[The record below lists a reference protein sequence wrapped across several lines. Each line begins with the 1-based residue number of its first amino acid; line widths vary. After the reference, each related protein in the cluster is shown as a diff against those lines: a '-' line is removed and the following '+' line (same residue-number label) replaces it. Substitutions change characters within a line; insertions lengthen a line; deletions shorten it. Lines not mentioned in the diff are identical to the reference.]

1 MGELQRIRALVQL
14 LTDELALPP
23 VAQDCAAHMGIPR
36 QDLLPVAMPSTSREA
51 LIVAIR
57 RYAKMRRKRGHYL
70 QANVFADPAW
80 DILLDLFAAS
90 LEEKR
95 VSVSSACIAADVPP
109 TTALR
114 WLTVL
119 EKARM
124 VERLSDPQD
133 RRRTFVRITPAA
145 AEGVAAWFGALLE
158 RWEAV
163 TLPCAS
169 PDRRSLLVT
178 DRI

>member
-1 MGELQRIRALVQL
+1 M
-14 LTDELALPP
+14 
-23 VAQDCAAHMGIPR
+23 
-36 QDLLPVAMPSTSREA
+36 
-51 LIVAIR
+51 
-57 RYAKMRRKRGHYL
+57 
-70 QANVFADPAW
+70 
-80 DILLDLFAAS
+80 
-90 LEEKR
+90 
-95 VSVSSACIAADVPP
+95 SSACIAAGALP

-145 AEGVAAWFGALLE
+145 AEGVATWFDVLLE

-163 TLPCAS
+163 TLPCAG
-169 PDRRSLLVT
+169 PDRRSRLVT